1 MAPVTAE
8 RLAAL
13 LGECTRVKGS
23 DEPPPTDSVPP
34 GYSHRRGW
42 RPRTHGDFG
51 EGGAFPEIHLVQM
64 PEGLGWDSKRFPDVT
79 PIPVLDCSFA
89 ELQTKAA
96 RSALRLTGDEPGR
109 GAPRRATPEYDALM
123 AFLRTVRGTRALL
136 STETGDGDD
145 ESDVFVDAIVR
156 AFLDAHPNAREARR
170 VTNVDPSS
178 VAREFL
184 GAGTSGAGEPA
195 VVADGGRDW
204 TDSAA
209 WTTLDGLRNGPLRD
223 RPARCNDRAPAR
235 HADAAEDPR
244 RVPGA
249 DVHGTKQRT
258 CELPFREF
266 LEYVERRPRF
276 LNATGRGGAEALEDA
291 ARADAPFY
299 CNGWRAFESHHEKDG
314 GADVEGVEDK
324 TNDARV
330 ETAAEAFPRP
340 YFTRACDATRVIAS
354 EARRAL
360 LEKLL
365 PGRDHARAAR
375 TAADALDASLCKLF
389 VGPAG
394 TITRLHQDAGD
405 AHGWLG
411 QVTGRKLFLLCPPG
425 DAPFMRSIPG
435 EKETTQ
441 SFVDPF
447 DFSSEAR
454 RTNAA
459 FWERASPVVLVL
471 RPGEVVLVPR
481 GWWHYAAALDPS
493 VTAMKNFYDAETN
506 LEALARVAARV
517 RR

>member
-13 LGECTRVKGS
+13 LSECTRVKGS
-23 DEPPPTDSVPP
+23 EARPQTDGVPP

-51 EGGAFPEIHLVQM
+51 DGGAFPEIHLVQI

-89 ELQTKAA
+89 ELQTIAA

-109 GAPRRATPEYDALM
+109 GAPRRATPEYDALV
-123 AFLRTVRGTRALL
+123 AFLRTVRGTR
-136 STETGDGDD
+136 EKGDGDD
-145 ESDVFVDAIVR
+145 ACDDFVDAIVR
-156 AFLDAHPNAREARR
+156 VFLDAHPNAREVRR

-184 GAGTSGAGEPA
+184 GAGNFGVGEPA
-195 VVADGGRDW
+195 VVVDGGRDW

-209 WTTLDGLRNGPLRD
+209 WTTLDGLREGPLRD

-258 CELPFREF
+258 CELPFWEF
-266 LEYVERRPRF
+266 LEYVQRRPR
-276 LNATGRGGAEALEDA
+276 LAAGRGGAGGLEDA

-299 CNGWRAFESHHEKDG
+299 CNGWRAFESHHEEDG
-314 GADVEGVEDK
+314 GVDGE

-330 ETAAEAFPRP
+330 DTAAEAFPPP
-340 YFTRACDATRVIAS
+340 YFTALVDATHFIAS

-365 PGRDHARAAR
+365 PGRDHAQAAR
-375 TAADALDASLCKLF
+375 TAADALDASLRKLF

-435 EKETTQ
+435 EKETAQ
-441 SFVDPF
+441 SFVDPL

-459 FWERASPVVLVL
+459 FWKHASPVVFVL
-471 RPGEVVLVPR
+471 KPGEVVLIPR

-506 LEALARVAARV
+506 LEALARVATRV
-517 RR
+517 AG